1 MSLYRKNLDWNDST
15 CKISK
20 NLGDNILSLPLYPSL
35 KISQA
40 KYICDKVSEFL
51 KTKIL
56 FRCDLGDINELGSGH
71 FYRCITIA
79 RFLKLKFK
87 LKFKDIIFCH

>member
-1 MSLYRKNLDWNDST
+1 MN
-15 CKISK
+15 
-20 NLGDNILSLPLYPSL
+20 
-35 KISQA
+35 
-40 KYICDKVSEFL
+40 FL

-87 LKFKDIIFCH
+87 LKFKDIIFVLRLKKSIQNHQS